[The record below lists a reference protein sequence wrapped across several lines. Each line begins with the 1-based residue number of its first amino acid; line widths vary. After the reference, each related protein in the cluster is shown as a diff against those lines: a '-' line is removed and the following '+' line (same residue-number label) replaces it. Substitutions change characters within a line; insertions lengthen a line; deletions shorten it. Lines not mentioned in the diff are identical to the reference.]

1 MGIPYWYV
9 CQCTMIA
16 GVTDKH
22 CLDGLMGIPVGLFG
36 FVRCID
42 GPHRVPDLTM
52 IAVHIP
58 RSSRVDKSYLY

>member
-1 MGIPYWYV
+1 
-9 CQCTMIA
+9 MIA

-42 GPHRVPDLTM
+42 GPHRVPGLTM